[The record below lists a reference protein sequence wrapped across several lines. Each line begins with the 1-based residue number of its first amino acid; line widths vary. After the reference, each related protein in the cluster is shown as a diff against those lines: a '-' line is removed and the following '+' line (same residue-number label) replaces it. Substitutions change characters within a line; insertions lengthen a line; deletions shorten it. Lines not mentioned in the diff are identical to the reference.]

1 MGNLVVKTTTQHLS
15 WEFTGNGWK
24 LIGSSQHNKVESDF
38 VLTNFSC
45 QVYKISGDE
54 EIYEGDGS
62 GYKNADGVKL
72 SISNVPTADLAAVA
86 QVLEDLVTDLSE

>member
-1 MGNLVVKTTTQHLS
+1 MGNLVITTTTQQLS
-15 WEFTGNGWK
+15 WNFTDNGWK
-24 LIGSSQHNKVESDF
+24 LIGSSQHNKVENDF

-62 GYKNADGVKL
+62 GYKTADGVKL

-86 QVLEDLVTDLSE
+86 QVLEDLVDALDA